1 MNTVNTTPRPELVRA
16 IRLHLIATRGE
27 CATPPDAPSEQEL
40 YARQLKGHVHPHL
53 QQPDFDAQSY
63 YPRLD
68 NRGVTLGTAD
78 EVAATRGDRLAVW
91 ALLAF
96 CALVVLSEIGW
107 LAWMVSWIF

>member
-53 QQPDFDAQSY
+53 QQPDFDSPAPSVGTLKPLH
-63 YPRLD
+63 PRTI
-68 NRGVTLGTAD
+68 TLGTPA
-78 EVAATRGDRLAVW
+78 EIVAGKPDRNFLGIV
-91 ALLAF
+91 LFVGVAF
-96 CALVVLSEIGW
+96 IVGEFL
-107 LAWMVSWIF
+107 F